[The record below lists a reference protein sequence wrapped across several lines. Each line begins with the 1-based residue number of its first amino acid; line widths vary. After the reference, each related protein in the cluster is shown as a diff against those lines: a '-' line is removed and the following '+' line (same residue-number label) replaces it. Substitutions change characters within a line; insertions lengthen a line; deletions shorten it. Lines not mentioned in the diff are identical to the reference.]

1 MAATNTAPIERSI
14 IVVREQRVGREI
26 LLHQTGRDEGKRM
39 VVYGAEV
46 CGELFDGA
54 IWFYGVTGDRGAG
67 GTAFQRAVGKS
78 VQRVANHARLDG
90 AVVERELDADS
101 RIKSDPTG

>member
-1 MAATNTAPIERSI
+1 MGRYGFMGL
-14 IVVREQRVGREI
+14 REIGERVG
-26 LLHQTGRDEGKRM
+26 LH
-39 VVYGAEV
+39 
-46 CGELFDGA
+46 FS
-54 IWFYGVTGDRGAG
+54 
-67 GTAFQRAVGKS
+67 AVGKS

>member
-1 MAATNTAPIERSI
+1 MGL
-14 IVVREQRVGREI
+14 REIGERVG
-26 LLHQTGRDEGKRM
+26 LH
-39 VVYGAEV
+39 
-46 CGELFDGA
+46 FS
-54 IWFYGVTGDRGAG
+54 
-67 GTAFQRAVGKS
+67 AVGKS